1 MYSNCAV
8 ELCAAEY
15 GISVLCRCIV
25 MCSLVRLKLCTEGF
39 GEVKYSEGTV
49 EF

>member
-25 MCSLVRLKLCTEGF
+25 RCSLVQFRLCNEWY
-39 GEVKYSEGTV
+39 GEVKYSDSTV
-49 EF
+49 EL

>member
-15 GISVLCRCIV
+15 GISVLCSCIV
-25 MCSLVRLKLCTEGF
+25 RCSLVQFMLGYVAK
-39 GEVKYSEGTV
+39 GTV
-49 EF
+49 K